1 MDLTH
6 FPLFNASLNAI
17 AGMFLI
23 AGWRFIK
30 QGNRELHA
38 KCMTGAL
45 ISSTFFLI
53 SYVTYHV
60 LKEGHVT
67 RYEGQGIKR
76 GIYFFILGTHTPLA
90 VVIVPF
96 IIAAVIFAMRKQYDK
111 HTRITRWLMP
121 VWLYVSV
128 TGVLIYLM
136 LYVW

>member
-1 MDLTH
+1 MDLTL
-6 FPLFNASLNAI
+6 FPVFNASLNGL
-17 AGMFLI
+17 AGMFLV
-23 AGWRFIK
+23 AGWRAIK
-30 QGNRELHA
+30 NKQQQLHA
-38 KCMTGAL
+38 KCMIGAL
-45 ISSTFFLI
+45 ISSTLFLI
-53 SYVTYHV
+53 SYVTYHA

-67 RYEGQGIKR
+67 RYQGQGIKR

-90 VVIVPF
+90 VLIVPF
-96 IIAAVIFAMRKQYDK
+96 IIAAVIFAVRKQYNK